1 MGLAGEPEIFYG
13 SIDRLRAEI
22 DRLEGK
28 LRFQRSFSAVGERPG
43 IDGVE
48 DAINDA
54 EKDLISYAKG
64 TASDF
69 VVVEQ
74 DPIVTIAPSGI
85 PEENG
90 STSVILRGC
99 GYAYDTIKKPE

>member
-48 DAINDA
+48 DAK
-54 EKDLISYAKG
+54 KDLISYAKG